1 MQSTHLL
8 PITLS
13 GKELK
18 EQAEVPKNAAGST
31 STSLR
36 EWRYFLL
43 IQGEEGV
50 AFAGIGVTTYRYFP
64 ADIDTEEGLHLPL

>member
-1 MQSTHLL
+1 L
-8 PITLS
+8 PITLG

-18 EQAEVPKNAAGST
+18 KQAEVPEKALGST

-43 IQGEEGV
+43 IRGEEWV
-50 AFAGIGVTTYRYFP
+50 AFASIRVTTYRYFP